1 MLEQGR
7 CFLISSK
14 QVWMLGQN
22 VETNFYSSSKF
33 GFETKGLSFTYR
45 AWSQLT
51 RCLENLVLPHSN
63 LLSGCDCRYMIYH
76 MIPHIFP
83 WYCIICNVY
92 HNMIQYDMESSNISF
107 CIIWYN
113 IFSVLSH
120 DSIIYRRVFCIIW
133 YNIVF
138 FIQYCKLEY

>member
-1 MLEQGR
+1 MLGQGR

-22 VETNFYSSSKF
+22 VETNFHSSSKF

-51 RCLENLVLPHSN
+51 RCLENLWSYLTQICWVGVIVDIWYIIWFL
-63 LLSGCDCRYMIYH
+63 
-76 MIPHIFP
+76 FP
-83 WYCIICNVY
+83 WCCIICNVY

-120 DSIIYRRVFCIIW
+120 DSKIYRRVFCIIW

-138 FIQYCKLEY
+138 FIQYCNLEY